1 MKVALD
7 KEIAGFM
14 ISYLFSM
21 HKTDR
26 SERASNLFLI
36 PKVSN
41 SERPAK
47 ALESANTKVVF
58 PPRFKAALFSNL
70 HLSEASSIV

>member
-7 KEIAGFM
+7 KKIAGLI

-21 HKTDR
+21 QTTDR
-26 SERASNLFLI
+26 SERTSNFFLI

-41 SERPAK
+41 SGIAAK
-47 ALESANTKVVF
+47 ALEPANTKVVF
-58 PPRFKAALFSNL
+58 PPRVKAALFSNL
-70 HLSEASSIV
+70 HLSEASLIV